1 MNLGTPSAR
10 GNIAKI
16 YLYKNKIVKVFND
29 NFLTKSLSMKLISKN
44 MYFPVNKPEILDVP
58 KKRETIHYNGIL

>member
-10 GNIAKI
+10 GNTAKI

-29 NFLTKSLSMKLISKN
+29 VFSDRESFYEAHKQRYALSFGLN
-44 MYFPVNKPEILDVP
+44 VPEYWMSP
-58 KKRETIHYNGIL
+58 K